1 MPLDM
6 DWSDAMSIT
15 APAQPAITS
24 QGQML
29 LQMKAAADQFNRT
42 LNIIDPLAGDEEAL
56 GRLKIACMAYCAD
69 CPLSVCRF
77 D

>member
-6 DWSDAMSIT
+6 EWSDAMSIT

-29 LQMKAAADQFNRT
+29 IAMKAAADQFNRK
-42 LNIIDPLAGDEEAL
+42 LNVIDPFSGDEEAL
-56 GRLKIACMAYCAD
+56 NRLKIECMSYCGQ
-69 CPLSVCRF
+69 CPLSVCRW